1 MDPQPSYVVTPLT
14 GFSPNIGRLVRMM
27 SYTRW
32 TTVRAVAGLSVSQL
46 DHLHDAASNSIGA
59 LLAHIAAVE
68 IAYQRSTFGTGFAS
82 ARDAEIDAALELGDR
97 ARQEVRG
104 SPLEHYLKLLD
115 GVRRHTLGELATRTD
130 PWLDETTA
138 LRSGKPASNY
148 FKWFHVFEDELNH
161 RGQIRWLR
169 RRLPGASD

>member
-1 MDPQPSYVVTPLT
+1 LDPQPSYVVTPLT
-14 GFSPNIGRLVRMM
+14 GFSPNIGRLVSMM

-46 DHLHDAASNSIGA
+46 DHLHDAASNSIAA

-68 IAYQRSTFGTGFAS
+68 IAYQRITFGTGFA
-82 ARDAEIDAALELGDR
+82 
-97 ARQEVRG
+97 
-104 SPLEHYLKLLD
+104 
-115 GVRRHTLGELATRTD
+115 
-130 PWLDETTA
+130 
-138 LRSGKPASNY
+138 GKPASNY